1 VVVPSFFCPDRRP
14 RPTATPLQ
22 LSWFDT
28 AVGIAAVQS
37 RHDAMNEDVLGASQD
52 DLGGKKIA
60 RQVTKALD
68 KATSLVQEG
77 AKPKKLKNAAKQLR
91 SLVTKLNNALAKGK
105 ADAELVNE
113 LSQLATEA
121 QNELNGLTAQ

>member
-1 VVVPSFFCPDRRP
+1 
-14 RPTATPLQ
+14 
-22 LSWFDT
+22 
-28 AVGIAAVQS
+28 VQC
-37 RHDAMNEDVLGASQD
+37 RLDAMNEDVLGASQD

-105 ADAELVNE
+105 ANADLVNE

-121 QNELNGLTAQ
+121 QNELNGLATQ